1 MRTNLWQFLLAIAI
15 VLCLFPS
22 CSRRQDEPHQA
33 NADKEIIIQGPF
45 DGAHDF
51 SCGLGLVQA
60 GRWGRINEEA
70 KQYYLDTTG
79 RVVLTIAFEDSCQ
92 VFPFAEDMAAI
103 HVGFSDT
110 MHRLDGKWGYIDKRG
125 KIVIRP
131 QFDYAEAFS
140 EGLARIRI
148 GPVKAGKWG
157 FVDKTGAVVIQPEYI
172 QAGGFHDGLAQ
183 VYIGGRRGDSTQPVG
198 GKWGFIDKTGKHI
211 IETEFDYVEGFSE
224 GFAKF
229 RKDGR
234 WGFIDTS
241 GRTAIQP
248 EYDYVADFAEGLC
261 AVEIGAPRKNG
272 IKGHGKW
279 GFIDKT
285 GRMVI
290 EPVYD
295 WVGRFSEGLAW
306 VIKGSARA
314 GDCCDYIDTTGKVI
328 IRTKYQIVRDFSE
341 GLAAV
346 AIGVLWTSGK
356 PLETTWG
363 YIDKTG
369 KTVIEPQYNYVHNF
383 SEGMAIVDCSPSDTK
398 YLYIDT
404 AGTPMTQAR

>member
-1 MRTNLWQFLLAIAI
+1 MRTSLWQFLSAIA
-15 VLCLFPS
+15 VALCLIPS
-22 CSRRQDEPHQA
+22 CSRRQDEPERA
-33 NADKEIIIQGPF
+33 NAEKEIIIQGPF

-51 SCGLGLVQA
+51 SCGLGLVQT
-60 GRWGRINEEA
+60 GRWDTIDEEA
-70 KQYYLDTTG
+70 KQYYLDTAG
-79 RVVLTIAFEDSCQ
+79 RVVLAIAFEDSCQ
-92 VFPFAEDMAAI
+92 AFPFAEDMAAVNI
-103 HVGFSDT
+103 GFSDT
-110 MHRLDGKWGYIDKRG
+110 GSRSDGKWGYIDKRG

-131 QFDYAEAFS
+131 QFDYAEGFS

-148 GPVKAGKWG
+148 GLVKAGKWG
-157 FVDKTGAVVIQPEYI
+157 FVDKTGAVVIKPEYI
-172 QAGGFHDGLAQ
+172 QADDFRDGLAR
-183 VYIGGRRGDSTQPVG
+183 VYIGGRWGEVTPVG
-198 GKWGFIDKTGKHI
+198 GKWGFIDKTGSRI
-211 IETEFDYVEGFSE
+211 IETELDYVESFSE

-229 RKDGR
+229 RKDGK

-248 EYDYVADFAEGLC
+248 KYDYVADFSEGLC
-261 AVEIGAPRKNG
+261 AVEIGASRKNG
-272 IKGHGKW
+272 IKGLGKW

-290 EPVYD
+290 DPVYD

-328 IRTKYQIVRDFSE
+328 IRTKYPIARDFSQ
-341 GLAAV
+341 GRAAV
-346 AIGVLWTSGK
+346 AIGVLWASSKG
-356 PLETTWG
+356 LETTWG

-369 KTVIEPQYNYVHNF
+369 KTVIEPQYDYAHNF
-383 SEGMAIVDCSPSDTK
+383 SEGMAVVDCSPGEIK

-404 AGTPMTQAR
+404 TGAPMTQAR